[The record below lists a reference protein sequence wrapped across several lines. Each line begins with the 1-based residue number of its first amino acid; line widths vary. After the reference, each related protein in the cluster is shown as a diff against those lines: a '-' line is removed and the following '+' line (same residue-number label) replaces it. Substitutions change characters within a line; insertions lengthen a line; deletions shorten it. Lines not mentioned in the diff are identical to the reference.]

1 MPSKKSLKRKK
12 TQDVSP
18 FSIYNP
24 KTKMK
29 SKTQT
34 NPCRTMKFLKI
45 II

>member
-12 TQDVSP
+12 PQEVSP
-18 FSIYNP
+18 FNIYNP

-34 NPCRTMKFLKI
+34 TPCRTMRFLKTI
-45 II
+45 I